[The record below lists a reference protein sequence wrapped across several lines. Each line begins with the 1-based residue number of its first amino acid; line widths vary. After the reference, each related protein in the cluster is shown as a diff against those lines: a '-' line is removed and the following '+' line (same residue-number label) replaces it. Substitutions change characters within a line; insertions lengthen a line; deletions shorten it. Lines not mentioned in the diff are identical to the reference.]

1 MGSADLSST
10 LEPDT
15 DARAGR
21 SLQLSP
27 RYVRFGPFQIDQQ
40 RQEVT
45 RSGARL
51 KLQGKVY
58 QVLLAL
64 IEKPGEV
71 VTREELRLRLWPA
84 DTHVN
89 FDANVNTTVNKL
101 RQALGDS
108 SDQPLYIETIPR
120 RGYCLVMQPEFSE
133 VPMAPPPTVGPGTNG
148 SAHIASPS
156 GSSSGRR
163 SDIWITIG
171 VIALIIAGMLIGAG
185 ITRLWITHFGQSH
198 GF

>member
-10 LEPDT
+10 LEPET

-21 SLQLSP
+21 TLQLSL

-40 RQEVT
+40 RQEVSK
-45 RSGARL
+45 SGSRL

-58 QVLLAL
+58 QVLVAL
-64 IEKPGEV
+64 IEKQGEV

-120 RGYCLVMQPEFSE
+120 RGYCLVVQPEFSDLPMSP
-133 VPMAPPPTVGPGTNG
+133 VPSVGPGANG
-148 SAHIASPS
+148 NIHAAPS
-156 GSSSGRR
+156 GSALRGKA
-163 SDIWITIG
+163 DMWITVG
-171 VIALIIAGMLIGAG
+171 VIALIIAGMLLGAG
-185 ITRLWITHFGQSH
+185 ITRLWITHFGPAH